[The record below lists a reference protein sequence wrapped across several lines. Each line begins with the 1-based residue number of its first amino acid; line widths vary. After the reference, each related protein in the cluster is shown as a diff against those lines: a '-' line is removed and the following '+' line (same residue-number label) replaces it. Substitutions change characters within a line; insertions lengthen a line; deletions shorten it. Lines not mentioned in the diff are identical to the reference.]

1 MRNSTYLIGEGVIKR
16 QTLTGRFAAAA
27 VGALFAVALSI
38 SLSASAATSTVV
50 VTGDTAAGNN
60 QPGWLFNRDVTT
72 ATPYEFNTDAAS
84 IGTGS
89 LYVEPIGANASDKF
103 IGENFVLAP
112 VADVNSISYD
122 FKIGAGGAEA
132 DKVHF
137 YMNVYANFGESDDL
151 KFYDCR
157 YNVVPTVGS
166 TGGFTTVTFDPTQA
180 YPVTTRGGA
189 EASPHT
195 CPAVPADMDTL
206 SPGST
211 IRVFSLNVGDTSTND
226 VGLDGYLDNVVVD
239 ASGDVVTYDFEP
251 ALSPSSKDECKKDG
265 WKTFNSP
272 AFRNQG
278 QCVSWSNHNN

>member
-1 MRNSTYLIGEGVIKR
+1 MRHNTYVIGEGVIKR
-16 QTLTGRFAAAA
+16 QALGAKLAAAA
-27 VGALFAVALSI
+27 TAALFAVALSI
-38 SLSASAATSTVV
+38 SLTASAATSTVV
-50 VTGDTAAGNN
+50 VTGDTAAGVN
-60 QPGWLFNRDVTT
+60 QPGWLFNRDLSTS
-72 ATPYEFNTDAAS
+72 TPYEFNYDAAS
-84 IGTGS
+84 VGVGS
-89 LYVEPIGANASDKF
+89 LYVKPIGVNASDKF
-103 IGENFVLAP
+103 IAENFLLTP
-112 VADVNSISYD
+112 VADVDSLSYD
-122 FKIGAGGAEA
+122 FKIGSGGVEA

-137 YMNVYANFGESDDL
+137 YMNVYANFGESSPT

-157 YNVVPTVGS
+157 YNIVPTVGS

-189 EASPHT
+189 EASPHA

-211 IRVFSLNVGDTSTND
+211 IRVFSLNVGDTSVND
-226 VGLDGYLDNVVVD
+226 QGLDGYLDKVVVN

-251 ALSPSSKDECKKDG
+251 ALSPSDKDECKKDG
-265 WKTFNSP
+265 WKTFNAP